1 MAGPDDAVALQTL
14 LAHIQTAV
22 WREGVPIARLEEM
35 LAQLPAKFRGRFAA
49 TRETIE
55 LVVSHFPTKLYIGSD
70 DKVYTRSE
78 AHQVSTGTLEKHKFN
93 AKDEAG
99 AITHFRDVKGYI
111 SNVMS
116 GYGFAEMKHP
126 VEALVFV
133 HRTVVKHGRPND
145 PNRLGLQEGDTVIM
159 DVKKTGLGTSVQYQA
174 TNVRIHEDASRP
186 VHNLL
191 SVAAP
196 RVGNEEHIS
205 NQIGTIHLLKLDSG
219 LISFGPE
226 GAECAFF
233 MRSCISK
240 TLLKPTEKLCEVF
253 SVGDKVCFDAQLNHD
268 TSKQEKWQA
277 TMVTTIQ
284 RCGSHSTVF
293 GDVYEAPTR
302 TAVAVRRCVPETLRK
317 PSETLSEG
325 FSAGGKVGFDAQP
338 NLVPARQEMWQ
349 PTMVT
354 TVQCTGS
361 SKVFGNAYKAPITTA
376 AARSCIPET
385 WLKPTEA
392 LPKVSSVGDKVC
404 FDAKRNLVQS
414 RQDKWQPTMVT
425 TVQRSQSTKV
435 FDNVYKLPTMTAA
448 AVEENKKKK
457 PSCADI
463 RKKHARGGCHLDQ
476 CVSVEFSARKK
487 MSKYRGTFHAESET
501 LGHVKCHCDGT
512 IVLTLIDTVY
522 GQGKKIQSFRKLLEG
537 PAVENKVD
545 VFVDAVEAERD
556 FWLATLVWTG
566 ERPVKPH
573 VYRSEDMFSSLL
585 ASVRDEKGNSG
596 FAAVKYNLV
605 ACQKCLS
612 TPGED
617 TLLYPTK
624 SIDLPAVQQTTIQLQ
639 EPNVCLPTA
648 FSTSRKGGIVHSDVS
663 SGWKPC
669 AAVPLDHSRSSGLVD
684 VAATQK
690 TTCPAPV
697 GIAMPRTAGTSEA
710 TAFQGSVGADFADT
724 LSGQLA
730 ACSDMPGT
738 RQPAAALLSRDDLTE
753 EYGDLDD
760 GDCNLNEETLQWITA
775 CIEETVLNVIKRE
788 LQTVRLEFLGR
799 MGIAGEAA
807 GVSSGHNGPSV
818 ESSKTLVDS
827 EQLQLQAAEAPET
840 TAAAGHKNYWD
851 LHEETVEKLRKRI
864 TEDIQPVIHQELEAV
879 RLKFLGRWGISTGA
893 VD

>member
-14 LAHIQTAV
+14 LAHVQTAV
-22 WREGVPIARLEEM
+22 WGEGVPIARLEEM
-35 LAQLPAKFRGRFAA
+35 LAQLPARFRGRFAA

-55 LVVSHFPTKLYIGSD
+55 LIVSHFPTKLYVGSD
-70 DKVYTRSE
+70 DKVYTHSE

-99 AITHFRDVKGYI
+99 AVTHFRDVKGYI

-145 PNRLGLQEGDTVIM
+145 PNRLGLQVGDIVIM
-159 DVKKTGLGTSVQYQA
+159 DVKKDDLGTSAQYQA
-174 TNVRIHEDASRP
+174 THVRIHEDASRP

-196 RVGNEEHIS
+196 RVGNEEYIS

-293 GDVYEAPTR
+293 GDEYKAPSR

-325 FSAGGKVGFDAQP
+325 FSAGGKVCFDAQQ
-338 NLVPARQEMWQ
+338 NFVPTRQEKWQ

-361 SKVFGNAYKAPITTA
+361 SKVFDDAYKAPITTA

-385 WLKPTEA
+385 LRKPSEA
-392 LPKVSSVGDKVC
+392 LPRVSSVGDKVC
-404 FDAKRNLVQS
+404 FDAKQNLLQS
-414 RQDKWQPTMVT
+414 RQEKWQPTMVT

-435 FDNVYKLPTMTAA
+435 FNNVYKLPTMTAA

-463 RKKHARGGCHLDQ
+463 RKKHVRGGCHLDQ
-476 CVSVEFSARKK
+476 CVSVAFSARKK

-522 GQGKKIQSFRKLLEG
+522 GEGNKIQSFRKLLEG

-545 VFVDAVEAERD
+545 VFVDAVEVESD

-573 VYRSEDMFSSLL
+573 VNRSEDIFSSLL
-585 ASVRDEKGNSG
+585 ASVRDEKGSSG

-612 TPGED
+612 TPGEG
-617 TLLYPTK
+617 TSLYPTK
-624 SIDLPAVQQTTIQLQ
+624 SIDLPAVQQTTVQLQ
-639 EPNVCLPTA
+639 EPNVCLPRA

-669 AAVPLDHSRSSGLVD
+669 AAVSLDHSRSSGVVD

-697 GIAMPRTAGTSEA
+697 GIAMPCTLGTSEA

-724 LSGQLA
+724 LSGHLVA
-730 ACSDMPGT
+730 RSVMPGT
-738 RQPAAALLSRDDLTE
+738 RQPAAALLGRDDLTE
-753 EYGDLDD
+753 EHSEIDDEDYNLD
-760 GDCNLNEETLQWITA
+760 EETLKWITA
-775 CIEETVLNVIKRE
+775 GIEETVLHVIKRE
-788 LQTVRLEFLGR
+788 LQTVRREFLGR
-799 MGIAGEAA
+799 MGITGEAA
-807 GVSSGHNGPSV
+807 GVRSVRNGPSV
-818 ESSKTLVDS
+818 ESSKTPVGS
-827 EQLQLQAAEAPET
+827 EQLQSQAAEAPET
-840 TAAAGHKNYWD
+840 TAGAGHEDYWD
-851 LHEETVEKLRKRI
+851 LHEEIVERLTKRM
-864 TEDIQPVIHQELEAV
+864 TEDIPPIIHQVLEAV
-879 RLKFLGRWGISTGA
+879 KLQFLRSLGIA
-893 VD
+893 ARAF